1 MQVLKKDGSLEDF
14 FPAKIISAIQ
24 KAAFRCDRKL
34 DAETL
39 ESMAE
44 TVRKRSEHEDKVSVA
59 TLHELVIAVLSSFGF
74 KDVADSY
81 AEYRYY
87 RSNYAKT
94 FEQLRQDDVRI
105 HVGDLA
111 GQRLVDVLV
120 SDLMETAA

>member
-59 TLHELVIAVLSSFGF
+59 TLHELVIAVLSSCGRTPMMCC
-74 KDVADSY
+74 ASGT
-81 AEYRYY
+81 
-87 RSNYAKT
+87 AKT
-94 FEQLRQDDVRI
+94 QTST
-105 HVGDLA
+105 
-111 GQRLVDVLV
+111 VLW
-120 SDLMETAA
+120 